1 MRAIRVSGTGG
12 PDVLRLEDVADPRPA
27 AGEVLI
33 RVEAAGVNFIEI
45 YQRQGQYTVRLPFTP
60 GAEGAGT
67 VVEVGEGVTAVQ
79 PGARVASVALRGSYA
94 ELSLAPADKVVELPE
109 DVDVRAAAAM
119 MLQGITAHYLATST
133 YPLASSDACLVHAA
147 AGGVGL
153 LLCQLAALRGARV
166 IGTTS
171 TAGKAALAREAGA
184 ADVILYTEQS
194 FVEETRRLTA
204 GRGVQVVYDSVG
216 RTTFDGGLECLAPRG
231 MLVLFG
237 QSSGPVPALDPQVL
251 ARRGSLFLT
260 RPTMAH
266 YIATRDELLARVT
279 ELLDRIRDGSLRVR
293 VDRTYPLADAAE
305 AHRAIESRATAGKLL
320 LLP

>member
-119 MLQGITAHYLATST
+119 MLQGITAHYLAMST